1 MKPFAELIKLRQ
13 STREYTNKPVER
25 EKIIQCLQAAR
36 LAPSANN
43 SQPWKFV
50 VVDEPQLKDQVAD
63 CTASLGMNKFTFQAP
78 VLVVVVQDK
87 ENIWSSLGG
96 LVKDKVF
103 CHYDIGMAVN
113 QFCLQAA
120 ELGLGTCILGW
131 FKEEKIKSLLNIN
144 KKKRIALMIS
154 LGYSPAP
161 IREKKR
167 KSLEEMSCWNTN
179 PLSGSV
185 SV

>member
-78 VLVVVVQDK
+78 VLVWWCRIRK
-87 ENIWSSLGG
+87 TYGRRWG
-96 LVKDKVF
+96 LVKTR
-103 CHYDIGMAVN
+103 CLSLRRGMAVN
-113 QFCLQAA
+113 QFACKLRGWGWALVLA
-120 ELGLGTCILGW
+120 GL
-131 FKEEKIKSLLNIN
+131 
-144 KKKRIALMIS
+144 R
-154 LGYSPAP
+154 
-161 IREKKR
+161 KR
-167 KSLEEMSCWNTN
+167 KSKVC
-179 PLSGSV
+179 
-185 SV
+185 